1 MKRVI
6 IAIIRLYQATI
17 SPDHGILRKKY
28 GHCPLY
34 PSCSQYAVEALN
46 KYGVLCGTFKAVARI
61 GRCTPLT
68 KPAVDNA

>member
-1 MKRVI
+1 MKSAI

-17 SPDHGILRKKY
+17 SPDHGILRKRY

-34 PSCSQYAVEALN
+34 PSCSQYAIEALN
-46 KYGVLCGTFKAVARI
+46 KYGVLRGTIKAVARVV
-61 GRCTPLT
+61 RCTPLT